1 MKKKI
6 FSFLLAICLII
17 PAMFTMSAC
26 NEEPPADTNIYVS
39 TEAQLKQAV
48 SQSADKSKI
57 VLTNNIELTEQLT
70 VLKELTIDLAGF
82 TISNNTVDI
91 WDDTDGVDT
100 WSLISVQEN
109 GNLTITG
116 NGKLTAKMNDCYAVD
131 VRNNAV
137 VTIKNGTFNGNVSAV
152 YVIGNATANIDG
164 GFFTIQQLSS
174 KNDYRFLLNAF
185 DANNQDAKIIVKGGK
200 FREYDPSHSNS
211 ENPQMNFVAEG
222 YQSVEDGY
230 GNYVVSKIAE

>member
-1 MKKKI
+1 MKKLSKFFACLSI
-6 FSFLLAICLII
+6 ILVGVLALVGCGDK
-17 PAMFTMSAC
+17 
-26 NEEPPADTNIYVS
+26 PPVDTNIYVS
-39 TEAQLKQAV
+39 TEAQLQQAV

-57 VLTNNIELTEQLT
+57 VLTDDIELTEQLT

-82 TISNNTVDI
+82 TISNNTVNI

-131 VRNNAV
+131 VRDNAV

-152 YVIGNATANIDG
+152 YVINNATANIDG
-164 GFFTIQQLSS
+164 GSFTIQQLSTY
-174 KNDYRFLLNAF
+174 NDYRYLLNAF

-200 FREYDPSHSNS
+200 FKEYDPSHSNS

-222 YQSVEDGY
+222 YQSVEDAY
-230 GNYVVSKIAE
+230 GNFVVSKIAE